1 VNRRAYATAPALVG
15 AARRES
21 KDRIRK
27 LERLMAEKKATVEP
41 EEGLH
46 ARPAAEFVKK
56 AKQFT
61 AEITVIKDKK
71 EANAKSPMKI
81 MTLGAKKGDE
91 VVIRAEGDDAEEAVD
106 ALVEL
111 ISENKH

>member
-1 VNRRAYATAPALVG
+1 
-15 AARRES
+15 
-21 KDRIRK
+21 
-27 LERLMAEKKATVEP
+27 MAEKKTTVGP

-46 ARPAAEFVKK
+46 ARPAAEFVRK
-56 AKQFT
+56 ARQFT
-61 AEITVIKDKK
+61 AEKITVAKGEK

-91 VVIRAEGDDAEEAVD
+91 IVIRAEGDDAEEAVE

-111 ISENKH
+111 ISKDEH